1 VLRTALDANF
11 AAIAARDPQ
20 RIASVFAKDGE
31 IEDPVGSPVRHG
43 RDEVAG
49 KHSTHWQAVILS

>member
-1 VLRTALDANF
+1 MLRTALDANF